1 MVMLEGYRVSKTQ
14 QLEDLS
20 SGLGVALGATAS
32 QVWVENPSSSL
43 FRFGKLEQAQRG
55 TFIPGS
61 KGGQFR
67 APTTDDVLAKE
78 DADRRV
84 TEAGVPLTIGEQGIR
99 EEALNILITRKRE
112 ELKRKATID
121 SAPAGFWNG
130 AAKIGVGLAV
140 SIADPINIAS
150 AFVPVVGTARYAR
163 LLAGVSTAAGRAGVR
178 AGVGVTEGIVGA
190 ALVEPLVLISA
201 EAEQADYGLYDSFL
215 NLAFGAVLGGG
226 LHTGL
231 GAIGDAIGKS
241 SPQTKETML
250 KGAMGQVM
258 DDRPI
263 DLGYLAQTD
272 PSFRKEWRGNQIARA
287 IEGAEVD
294 PRVAREFNQVFDEL
308 KPELVT
314 RAAKLDP
321 ATQARVLNDL
331 EAGRVPDVFINDVAK
346 TLQGR
351 LVDFEADAPKINAQ
365 SKEASSADSFD
376 AEQRLA
382 EAPAD
387 LDVSVVDQST
397 DDILTALDDL
407 GEDTASVRAEVDDIN
422 QSAEREG
429 NGLREAVMCLLGR

>member
-20 SGLGVALGATAS
+20 SGLGEALGATAS

-43 FRFGKLEQAQRG
+43 FRFSKLEQAQRG
-55 TFIPGS
+55 TFEPGS
-61 KGGQFR
+61 KGGQFIE
-67 APTTDDVLAKE
+67 PKTGIVLDKT

-84 TEAGVPLTIGEQGIR
+84 KDAGVPLTIGAQGIR
-99 EEALNILITRKRE
+99 EEALNILISRKRD
-112 ELKRKATID
+112 ELKRKAVID
-121 SAPAGFWNG
+121 SAPAGFWSG
-130 AAKIGVGLAV
+130 AAQIGTGLAV

-150 AFVPVVGTARYAR
+150 AFVPVIGQARYAK
-163 LLAGVSTAAGRAGVR
+163 LVAGASSAAGRASVR
-178 AGVGVTEGIVGA
+178 AGVGVTEGVVGA
-190 ALVEPLVLISA
+190 ALVEPLVLITA

-226 LHTGL
+226 LHAGL
-231 GAIGDAIGKS
+231 GAVGDAIGRS

-250 KGAMGQVM
+250 KGAIGQAL

-263 DLGYLAQTD
+263 DVGYLAQSD
-272 PSFRKEWRGNQIARA
+272 PSFRAEWRANQVARA
-287 IEGAEVD
+287 IAGAEVD

-314 RAAKLDP
+314 QAAKLDP
-321 ATQARVLNDL
+321 ETQVRVLTDL

-351 LVDFEADAPKINAQ
+351 LVDFEANAPKIDAQ
-365 SKEASSADSFD
+365 SKEASTADSFD

-387 LDVSVVDQST
+387 LDVAVVDTST

-407 GEDTASVRAEVDDIN
+407 GEDTAAVRTEIDDIN

-429 NGLREAVMCLLGR
+429 NGLREATMCLLGR